1 MSFFKKYDFVNT
13 VLPRTN
19 PDFIAAVNKEQEIVE
34 RIRAA
39 TRYCKDINQIRTN
52 DISKISVDEKASIE
66 KCLHNNFL
74 TSNSDYFGVRETI
87 FIDLN

>member
-34 RIRAA
+34 KIRAA
-39 TRYCKDINQIRTN
+39 TKYCKDITQIRTN
-52 DISKISVDEKASIE
+52 DLSKISADEKTAIE
-66 KCLHNNFL
+66 KCLNNNFL
-74 TSNSDYFGVRETI
+74 SSNPDYFGTRETI
-87 FIDLN
+87 FLDLN